1 MSIQVWKYN
10 KCHKIYLSGPL
21 DDFLFYVI
29 LTISVTYGRKQ

>member
-21 DDFLFYVI
+21 DGFLFYVI
-29 LTISVTYGRKQ
+29 LTISATYGRKQ